1 VSQVLE
7 RLGELALVPVV
18 KIEDAQDSIELGE
31 ALLKGGLPCAEITF
45 RTNAA
50 EEAIKLI
57 ASTLPEMLVGAGTV
71 LTVDQANRAVAA
83 GAQFIVAP
91 GFNPRVVDWCLEN
104 HVAVTPGVATPT
116 EIEMALDKG
125 LNILKFFPAEAVGGI
140 ATLRAI
146 AAPYSDIKFIPT
158 GGINAANLAEYLALP
173 MVHACGGSW
182 MVKANLIS
190 SGDFSKITNLT
201 QEAMSIVHQQR
212 GAGGNV

>member
-7 RLGELALVPVV
+7 KLGELALVPVV
-18 KIEDAQDSIELGE
+18 KIEDAQDSIGLGK

-45 RTNAA
+45 RTEAA
-50 EEAIKLI
+50 EAAIKSI

-71 LTVDQANRAVAA
+71 LTVDQAKRATEA

-104 HVAVTPGVATPT
+104 NVAITPGVATPT

-125 LNILKFFPAEAVGGI
+125 LDVLKFFPAEAIGGI
-140 ATLRAI
+140 ATLKAI
-146 AAPYSDIKFIPT
+146 AAPYYGIKFIPT
-158 GGINAANLAEYLALP
+158 GGIDAVNLADYLALP

-182 MVKANLIS
+182 IVKANLIS
-190 SGDFSKITNLT
+190 NRDFSEITNLT